1 MADKK
6 YLTIT
11 MNFYYNGRLFKE
23 QEQYDLYKQQCTAG
37 GGCGCGKP
45 KKDPA
50 KNQKCVWKVTVD
62 GKNYTLPFE
71 YAIESAVKLDTTPP
85 NSDIFQDVFEE
96 GRGLDSKKSNMY
108 HDLTVDY
115 ESIQHRNNPGA
126 IRAAANNIPMKDFL

>member
-1 MADKK
+1 MAQKK

-11 MNFYYNGRLFKE
+11 NNFYYNGKLFKA
-23 QEQYDLYKQQCTAG
+23 QEQYDKFKQTCVSG

-45 KKDPA
+45 KKTT

-62 GKNYTLPFE
+62 GKIYTLPDD
-71 YAIESAVKLDTTPP
+71 YAIGSDVKLDTTPP
-85 NSDIFQDVFEE
+85 NSDVFEDVFEE

-115 ESIQHRNNPGA
+115 ESVQHRANPGA
-126 IRAAANNIPMKDFL
+126 IRAAANDIPMNEF